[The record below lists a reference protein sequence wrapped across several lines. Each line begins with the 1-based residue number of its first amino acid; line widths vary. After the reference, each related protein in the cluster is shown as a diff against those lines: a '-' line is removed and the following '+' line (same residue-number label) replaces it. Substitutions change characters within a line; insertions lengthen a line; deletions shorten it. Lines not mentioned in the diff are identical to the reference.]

1 LLLLLLVEKDPER
14 IIDKCSSRIDLK
26 LDAGKLCDGFFDY
39 LLKKCKRLDNLSS
52 YCEGLSSF
60 KNKRSIQLSC
70 TSNPPY
76 QNDSKRVKYCL
87 NYMIFN
93 SLYSGMPL
101 IISLNDTYM
110 EPHGFLVWQYSVYNP
125 NAVAV
130 KLINIS
136 TNVIN
141 DGKNV
146 GSVITN
152 PDGTIFAVIG
162 TAGADLHN
170 FIGQAPYVVKQFQR
184 FGFLDVNITSDGKIM
199 KGTFYENRDGTDK
212 DHFTITK

>member
-1 LLLLLLVEKDPER
+1 
-14 IIDKCSSRIDLK
+14 
-26 LDAGKLCDGFFDY
+26 
-39 LLKKCKRLDNLSS
+39 
-52 YCEGLSSF
+52 
-60 KNKRSIQLSC
+60 
-70 TSNPPY
+70 
-76 QNDSKRVKYCL
+76 
-87 NYMIFN
+87 
-93 SLYSGMPL
+93 MPL
-101 IISLNDTYM
+101 IISLNDTYT

-170 FIGQAPYVVKQFQR
+170 LSGQAPYVVKQFQR
-184 FGFLDVNITSDGKIM
+184 FGF
-199 KGTFYENRDGTDK
+199 
-212 DHFTITK
+212 

>member
-1 LLLLLLVEKDPER
+1 
-14 IIDKCSSRIDLK
+14 
-26 LDAGKLCDGFFDY
+26 
-39 LLKKCKRLDNLSS
+39 
-52 YCEGLSSF
+52 
-60 KNKRSIQLSC
+60 
-70 TSNPPY
+70 
-76 QNDSKRVKYCL
+76 
-87 NYMIFN
+87 MILN
-93 SLYSGMPL
+93 SLYSGVPL

-110 EPHGFLVWQYSVYNP
+110 EPHGFLVWQYSVFNP

-162 TAGADLHN
+162 TAGARSPQFYWTSTLCGQTISKVRFLRCQHN
-170 FIGQAPYVVKQFQR
+170 K
-184 FGFLDVNITSDGKIM
+184 
-199 KGTFYENRDGTDK
+199 
-212 DHFTITK
+212 